1 MRDQAGCVYPV
12 CMKTLGFCIVPLS
25 TEIADAARRAADAG
39 ASDHAV
45 ITADSA
51 AGYPCRHCLHWAQPG
66 ERMILFPF
74 AAIPAGRPY
83 AESGPIFVHAKP
95 CERYSKTH
103 EYPEPFHSGRVLRA
117 YNSKHDMID
126 AEVANGN
133 EPEPI
138 IEKFLENPE
147 TAFVHVRSVSHG
159 CYTMQIERA

>member
-1 MRDQAGCVYPV
+1 MRNSAGRVYPA
-12 CMKTLGFCIVPLS
+12 CMKTLEFRIVPLS

-45 ITADSA
+45 IAADSA
-51 AGYPCRHCLHWAQPG
+51 TGYPCRHCLRWALPG
-66 ERMILFPF
+66 EHMILFPF

-103 EYPEPFHSGRVLRA
+103 EYPEPFRRGRVLRA
-117 YNSKHDMID
+117 YNSKQDMID
-126 AEVANGN
+126 AEIVNGN

-138 IEKFLENPE
+138 IEKFLQNLE
-147 TAFVHVRSVSHG
+147 TAFVHIRSVSHG
-159 CYTMQIERA
+159 CYTMQVERV